1 MKKFK
6 LQQRNKIIF
15 DLFLV
20 LLLNSLVF
28 IFLDNISL
36 FREYAYLYEKIQFEQ
51 VMPLI
56 LMLLL
61 SFFYF
66 SMRRFFE
73 SRQLIKFAES
83 LSSVDPV
90 TKLYRRHKL
99 ESKLTLEWF
108 RFIRYHEAFSIILL
122 NVDDFKGINKAL
134 GHQEAD
140 RVIVDIA
147 DILLNNM
154 RKTNFC
160 ARWSGDEF
168 LILCPVCEIAQA
180 IILAEKLR
188 ADMYRTLQDGVELSV
203 SFGVS
208 QADSKNSVEGLL
220 NQAEQALLKAKK
232 KGKNCVSD

>member
-1 MKKFK
+1 MKKLK
-6 LQQRNKIIF
+6 QQQRNKIIF
-15 DLFLV
+15 DLLFI

-28 IFLDNISL
+28 IFLDKISL
-36 FREYAYLYEKIQFEQ
+36 FREYTYLYEKIQLEQ

-66 SMRRFFE
+66 SIRRFFE
-73 SRQLIKFAES
+73 SWQFFKFAES
-83 LSSVDPV
+83 LSSVDLV
-90 TKLYRRHKL
+90 TKLYHRHKL

-108 RFIRYHEAFSIILL
+108 RFIRYHEPFSIILL
-122 NVDDFKGINKAL
+122 NVDDFKEINKAL
-134 GHQEAD
+134 GYQEAD
-140 RVIVDIA
+140 RVILDIA

-208 QADSKNSVEGLL
+208 QADPKSSVEGLL
-220 NQAEQALLKAKK
+220 NQVEEALFKAKK

>member
-99 ESKLTLEWF
+99 ESKL
-108 RFIRYHEAFSIILL
+108 
-122 NVDDFKGINKAL
+122 
-134 GHQEAD
+134 
-140 RVIVDIA
+140 DIA